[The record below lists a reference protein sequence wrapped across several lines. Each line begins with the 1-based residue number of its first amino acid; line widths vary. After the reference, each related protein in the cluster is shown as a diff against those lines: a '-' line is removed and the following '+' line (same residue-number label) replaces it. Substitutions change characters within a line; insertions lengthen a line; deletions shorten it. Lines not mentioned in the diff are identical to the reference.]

1 MAAAAPHPD
10 DQQPLRRDVVVVGA
24 SAGGVEALA
33 RLVASLPADFPAA
46 VLVVLHVL
54 PGGRS
59 VLGEILARAGRLPA
73 ATATDGA
80 RIERGRIYVAPPD
93 HHLLLDGETLRLSR
107 GPRENG
113 HRPAIDLL
121 FRSAAESRGPRLL
134 GVVLTGLLDDGAA
147 GLRVVKE
154 RGGAAVVQAPDDALY
169 PAMPLSAI
177 AATDVDAVVPIDQM
191 AATIG
196 RLLAGTAAAFGPEGE
211 PGIVAASGGR
221 SNVAEALAV
230 EAAPAAVVEGA
241 PEAAVEGAPVA
252 AVEAAPALVADPH
265 GTLTGLTCPECGG
278 ALRETRDGAL
288 QRFNCNVGHSY
299 SVESMLSEQGRAL
312 ESTLSG
318 ALRALEERAALLRR
332 LALRSSG
339 ITRRRFEQRSRQT
352 QEHANDLRETLL
364 AADHAPAGGPDG
376 GADSPS

>member
-10 DQQPLRRDVVVVGA
+10 DQQPLQRDVVVVGA

-93 HHLLLDGETLRLSR
+93 HHLLLDGETLRMSR

-147 GLRVVKE
+147 GLCVIKE
-154 RGGAAVVQAPDDALY
+154 RGGAAVVQSPDDALY
-169 PAMPLSAI
+169 PAMPVSAI
-177 AATDVDAVVPIDQM
+177 AATDVDAVVPVDQM
-191 AATIG
+191 AVTIG
-196 RLLAGTAAAFGPEGE
+196 RLLAGTAAQFGPEGE
-211 PGIVAASGGR
+211 PAIRPASTSR
-221 SNVAEALAV
+221 TNVAEALASV
-230 EAAPAAVVEGA
+230 EAAPAA
-241 PEAAVEGAPVA
+241 AVEVA
-252 AVEAAPALVADPH
+252 AATAVEAAPALAADLH
-265 GTLTGLTCPECGG
+265 GALIGLTCPECGG
-278 ALRETRDGAL
+278 SLREARDGTF
-288 QRFNCNVGHSY
+288 QRFNCSVGHSY
-299 SVESMLSEQGRAL
+299 SVESMLVEQGRAL
-312 ESTLSG
+312 ESTLWG

-332 LALRSSG
+332 LAGRSSG

-352 QEHANDLRETLL
+352 ETHANQLRDTLH
-364 AADHAPAGGPDG
+364 AADHAPADGLGGG
-376 GADSPS
+376 NGSAS

>member
-1 MAAAAPHPD
+1 
-10 DQQPLRRDVVVVGA
+10 
-24 SAGGVEALA
+24 
-33 RLVASLPADFPAA
+33 
-46 VLVVLHVL
+46 
-54 PGGRS
+54 
-59 VLGEILARAGRLPA
+59 
-73 ATATDGA
+73 
-80 RIERGRIYVAPPD
+80 
-93 HHLLLDGETLRLSR
+93 
-107 GPRENG
+107 
-113 HRPAIDLL
+113 
-121 FRSAAESRGPRLL
+121 
-134 GVVLTGLLDDGAA
+134 
-147 GLRVVKE
+147 
-154 RGGAAVVQAPDDALY
+154 
-169 PAMPLSAI
+169 MPLSAI

-230 EAAPAAVVEGA
+230 EAAPAAVVEGAPEAAVEGA

>member
-1 MAAAAPHPD
+1 MGMEAAAPHTGRE
-10 DQQPLRRDVVVVGA
+10 QPLQRDVVVIGA

-33 RLVASLPADFPAA
+33 RLIASLPADFPAA

-73 ATATDGA
+73 ATAVDGT
-80 RIERGRIYVAPPD
+80 RIELGRIYVARPD
-93 HHLLLDGETLRLSR
+93 HHLLLEGDTLRLGR

-121 FRSAAESRGPRLL
+121 FRSAAEARGPRLL

-147 GLRVVKE
+147 GLRVIKE
-154 RGGAAVVQAPDDALY
+154 RGGAAVVQSPDDALY
-169 PAMPLSAI
+169 PAMPRSAI
-177 AATDVDAVVPIDQM
+177 AATDVDAVVPVDQM
-191 AATIG
+191 AEAIG
-196 RLLAGTAAAFGPEGE
+196 RLLVGADTEFDAEGE
-211 PGIVAASGGR
+211 PDILGGATTLAAE
-221 SNVAEALAV
+221 V
-230 EAAPAAVVEGA
+230 
-241 PEAAVEGAPVA
+241 
-252 AVEAAPALVADPH
+252 H

-278 ALRETRDGAL
+278 ALRETRDGTL
-288 QRFNCNVGHSY
+288 QRFNCSVGHSY

-332 LALRSSG
+332 LARRSSG

-352 QEHANDLRETLL
+352 EEHANRLRDTLL
-364 AADHAPAGGPDG
+364 AGDHAPAAGVDG
-376 GADSPS
+376 GVGGIGGTS